1 MKYKL
6 LALDLDDTLLN
17 EQFKISPRN
26 ITAIRKIV
34 AKGVMVTIA
43 TGRMFRSAL
52 PYARELKVD
61 LPLITYHGALIKKAG
76 NGEVLKHCPVPFDT
90 ALEILNLGEEKG
102 FHLNLYLND
111 RLFIKEENENTRY
124 YQTIASI
131 PVEPVGN
138 LSRFLLNEK
147 IEPTKLTVINLDGR
161 LEELQRMLRGKYL
174 SQLSILQ
181 SRPNFLEIT
190 HRGATKGQALN
201 FLANR
206 EGILP
211 EEIVAIGDSYND
223 IDMLQ
228 FAGLGVAVANA
239 PQDVKNAADVI
250 TRASTEDGVAA
261 FLEEYL
267 LTE

>member
-17 EQFKISPRN
+17 DQLKISPRN
-26 ITAIRKIV
+26 AAAIRKV
-34 AKGVMVTIA
+34 AAKGVLVTIA

-61 LPLITYHGALIKKAG
+61 LPLITYHGALVKYAG
-76 NGEVLKHCPVPFDT
+76 SGEVLRHCPVPFET
-90 ALEILNLGEEKG
+90 ALEIIKLAEEEG
-102 FHLNLYLND
+102 FHLNLYFDD
-111 RLFIKEENENTRY
+111 RLFIKEENEKTRY

-138 LSRFLLNEK
+138 LSRFLLEEK
-147 IEPTKLTVINLDGR
+147 IEPTKLTIIDLEGR
-161 LEELQRMLRGKYL
+161 LEEIQQLLRGKYF
-174 SQLSILQ
+174 SGLSILR
-181 SRPNFLEIT
+181 SRPYFLEIT

-201 FLANR
+201 FLAER
-206 EGILP
+206 EGISAK
-211 EEIVAIGDSYND
+211 EIVAIGDSYND

-239 PQDVKNAADVI
+239 PQEVKNAADVI
-250 TRASTEDGVAA
+250 TRAGSEDGVAA

-267 LTE
+267 LAG